1 MIPLQ
6 IKLRNFL
13 SYGAHVQTIDFEPF
27 HLICLSGKNGH
38 GKSALLDAITWALWG
53 HARKTSATAKA
64 DEGLLR
70 LGQTHMSVT
79 FDFMCGGKKYRVQ
92 REFVLS
98 SGKSHTEL
106 HFGILN
112 ETTTFTSLS
121 EKTSRATQQKIIDT
135 LGLDYESCINSIFL
149 RQGQSNEF
157 SNKSAK
163 ERKEILA
170 TILGINRYETIRVKA
185 VEKARENS
193 VAQEQLGFMT
203 NHLKEAVAQKPELLA
218 ALVATDEEIKACASE
233 EKKMHE
239 LLVAHAQEEKALFE
253 KTHRAALVMQQQKNY
268 QELFEHKISTL
279 QQTRSQLRA
288 LRHQKKMLEQLMNET
303 EKKKLLHEQEQLEI
317 TRAKLFTTKEKLL
330 TTQMA
335 HAQITQKLT
344 LAYHEQLA
352 LHTHESQKYELIVT
366 ALTKQCAQLT
376 RTTEDK
382 QKALV
387 KLEKEIVASQHSPEQ
402 LRELIQMEEK
412 NIERRKQFY
421 HAFVARG
428 NSSAVTLKELE
439 HKRTLSDNIEAPACP
454 LCEQALSSSR
464 KRFLQDKIAHQ
475 EHLITHQKNRLARI
489 IPLLKNQLIE
499 QHTACV
505 GKQKELEA
513 LIMLISQKNVAMTE
527 FEALDEQLKT
537 LVQEKEASE
546 KLLLEAR
553 TTHATFQ
560 NEKETYFHKHDDYKN
575 LTATLTELQKNIET
589 LIYNQQRHE
598 QVQQL
603 LALLHKSETTSHD
616 GNDQR
621 ADYEHHK
628 KEFYSLLAA
637 LRELKHEIKN
647 CAQELTSYAQLP
659 EQQATHE
666 QAGKA
671 LADQRQKNILLTAT
685 LMQKKGG
692 LEQNIKTVC
701 EKEKELAD
709 YTLKIKEY
717 ETESDDYLAI
727 AQALSKNGIQAL
739 LIESAIPELEHEAN
753 DLLSK
758 LTDNQSHII
767 IESVRDLKSG
777 GFKETLDIKIS
788 DAVGTR
794 PYELFSGGEAFR
806 IDFALRIAISK
817 LLARRS
823 GTSLQTLIIDE
834 GFGSQDEEGLS
845 RIMEA
850 LYKIQDD
857 FAKIIIVS
865 HLAEM
870 KNQFPTHFFV
880 HKHATGS
887 QVTVFEQG

>member
-13 SYGAHVQTIDFEPF
+13 SYGAHVQTIDFEPY
-27 HLICLSGKNGH
+27 HLICLSGRNGH

-53 HARKTSATAKA
+53 QARKTSATAKA

-70 LGQTHMSVT
+70 LGQTHMSVIL
-79 FDFMCGGKKYRVQ
+79 DFMCGGKKYRVQ

-98 SGKSHTEL
+98 SGKAHTEL

-112 ETTTFTSLS
+112 ELNAFTSLS

-185 VEKARENS
+185 LEKAREK
-193 VAQEQLGFMT
+193 ATAHEQLSFMT

-218 ALVATDEEIKACASE
+218 ALVTTDDEIKTYHAE
-233 EKKMHE
+233 EQKITK
-239 LLVAHAQEEKALFE
+239 LLSAHAQEEKSLFE
-253 KTHRAALVMQQQKNY
+253 KTHHAALLTEQEKKY
-268 QELFEHKISTL
+268 QEKFSQKIILL
-279 QQTRSQLRA
+279 QQERSNLRA
-288 LRHQKKMLEQLMNET
+288 LRHQKKMLEQLMSET
-303 EKKKLLHEQEQLEI
+303 EKKKLLREHEHLET
-317 TRAKLFTTKEKLL
+317 TRTTLLTTKEKLL

-344 LAYHEQLA
+344 LEFHDRLA
-352 LHTHESQKYELIVT
+352 LLVQDTQKSELT
-366 ALTKQCAQLT
+366 FDALKKQSEHLDRTTEEKKKALTKI
-376 RTTEDK
+376 
-382 QKALV
+382 
-387 KLEKEIVASQHSPEQ
+387 EKEITSYKNSLEQ
-402 LRELIQMEEK
+402 LRELIQTEEK
-412 NIERRKQFY
+412 NIERKKQFY
-421 HAFVARG
+421 HAFVAKG
-428 NSSAVTLKELE
+428 NSSAATLKELE
-439 HKRTLSDNIEAPACP
+439 HKRTLSDGIETPACP

-475 EHLITHQKNRLARI
+475 EHLIVHQKNRLARI

-499 QHTACV
+499 QHAACV
-505 GKQKELEA
+505 SKQKELEA
-513 LIMLISQKNVAMTE
+513 LQVLITQKN
-527 FEALDEQLKT
+527 ALTGECDTLRENLTLLLK
-537 LVQEKEASE
+537 EKETAANALQAAI
-546 KLLLEAR
+546 KQ
-553 TTHATFQ
+553 HVTFQ
-560 NEKETYFHKHDDYKN
+560 NEKEDFFLKNDDYKQG
-575 LTATLTELQKNIET
+575 ATTLAQLQKNIDSLT
-589 LIYNQQRHE
+589 YDSPRHE

-603 LALLHKSETTSHD
+603 LMLLQKNNSTPDS
-616 GNDQR
+616 DQR
-621 ADYEHHK
+621 AHYEQHK
-628 KEFYSLLAA
+628 KEFTTIITE
-637 LRELKHEIKN
+637 LRELKQQIKESKH
-647 CAQELTSYAQLP
+647 ALASYAQLP
-659 EQQATHE
+659 EQQAAHE

-671 LADQRQKNILLTAT
+671 LHEHQQKNNILIANL
-685 LMQKKGG
+685 LQKKGG
-692 LEQNIKTVC
+692 LEQNIKTIC
-701 EKEKELAD
+701 EKEKELAQ
-709 YTLKIKEY
+709 YLTQIQEY
-717 ETESDDYLAI
+717 ETASDDYQAI

-753 DLLSK
+753 ELLSK

-834 GFGSQDEEGLS
+834 GFGSQDEEGLA

-870 KNQFPTHFFV
+870 KSQFPTHFFI

>member
-13 SYGAHVQTIDFEPF
+13 SYGAHVQTIDFEPY

-53 HARKTSATAKA
+53 QARKTSATAKA

-70 LGQTHMSVT
+70 LGQTHMSVS
-79 FDFMCGGKKYRVQ
+79 FDFMCNNKKYRVQ
-92 REFVLS
+92 REFVIS
-98 SGKSHTEL
+98 KNKSHTEL
-106 HFGILN
+106 HFGVLN
-112 ETTTFTSLS
+112 ETNTFNSLS

-170 TILGINRYETIRVKA
+170 SILGINRYETIRTKA
-185 VEKARENS
+185 LERAREKA
-193 VAQEQLGFMT
+193 VAQEQLNFMAQ
-203 NHLKEAVAQKPELLA
+203 HLKETVAQKPSLLA
-218 ALVATDEEIKACASE
+218 ALVATEDEIQMCHE
-233 EKKMHE
+233 EERTISSHAT
-239 LLVAHAQEEKALFE
+239 AHTQEEKMLFE
-253 KTHRAALVMQQQKNY
+253 KTHCVALLTQQHKNH
-268 QELFEHKISTL
+268 QEQFEKKTVLL
-279 QQTRSQLRA
+279 QAHRTELRR
-288 LRHQKKMLEQLMNET
+288 LRQQEKMFEQIATET
-303 EKKKLLHEQEQLEI
+303 EKQNLVSECEKLET
-317 TRAKLFTTKEKLL
+317 TRKNLFAHKEKLL
-330 TTQMA
+330 TLQMT
-335 HAQITQKLT
+335 HADIAQRLT
-344 LAYHEQLA
+344 VDYHEQLSLHVQQTQKLELCLDA
-352 LHTHESQKYELIVT
+352 LK
-366 ALTKQCAQLT
+366 KQHAQLF
-376 RTTEDK
+376 RDIEDK
-382 QKALV
+382 KKVIL
-387 KLEKEIVASQHSPEQ
+387 KTEKEIHSYPYSLEQ
-402 LRELIQMEEK
+402 LCALIQTEEK
-412 NIERRKQFY
+412 NIERKKQFY
-421 HAFVARG
+421 HAFIARG
-428 NSSAVTLKELE
+428 NSSALALKELE
-439 HKRTLSDNIEAPACP
+439 HKRTLSDAIETPVCP

-464 KRFLQDKIAHQ
+464 KRFLQEKIAHQ
-475 EHLITHQKNRLARI
+475 EHLITHQKNRLTHL

-505 GKQKELEA
+505 AKQKEFDTLQQLIKQKNSFTLECNALQEQLIVLEKEKITHEQLLQEA
-513 LIMLISQKNVAMTE
+513 LTVHAIFKNEKEIFFCKHETYKNVAN
-527 FEALDEQLKT
+527 ALAETQRSI
-537 LVQEKEASE
+537 AS
-546 KLLLEAR
+546 
-553 TTHATFQ
+553 
-560 NEKETYFHKHDDYKN
+560 
-575 LTATLTELQKNIET
+575 LQYDQK
-589 LIYNQQRHE
+589 RHE
-598 QVQQL
+598 HIQQL
-603 LALLHKSETTSHD
+603 LTLLHKNETATSAHSD
-616 GNDQR
+616 HRSQ
-621 ADYEHHK
+621 YEQHK
-628 KEFYSLLAA
+628 KEFYTVLS
-637 LRELKHEIKN
+637 ELKELKQLIKN
-647 CAQELTSYAQLP
+647 CLQEFTSYAQLP
-659 EQQATHE
+659 EQQAVHQQTGILLAE
-666 QAGKA
+666 QK
-671 LADQRQKNILLTAT
+671 QKNIALMAT

-692 LEQNIKTVC
+692 LEQQIKTVS
-701 EKEKELAD
+701 EREQELAGHNS
-709 YTLKIKEY
+709 KMKEY
-717 ETESDDYLAI
+717 ETESDDYQAI

-865 HLAEM
+865 HLTEM

>member
-53 HARKTSATAKA
+53 QARKTSATAKA
-64 DEGLLR
+64 DEGLMR
-70 LGQTHMSVT
+70 LGQTHMSVV

-92 REFVLS
+92 REFVMS
-98 SGKSHTEL
+98 SNKAHTEL
-106 HFGILN
+106 HFGVLN
-112 ETTTFTSLS
+112 EANVCTSLS

-170 TILGINRYETIRVKA
+170 TILGINRYEAIRLKA
-185 VEKARENS
+185 LERAREKT
-193 VAQEQLGFMT
+193 AAHEQLTFMT
-203 NHLKEAVAQKPELLA
+203 NHLKEAVAQKPTLLA
-218 ALVATDEEIKACASE
+218 ALATTDDEIRTLTEE
-233 EKKMHE
+233 EKKISKRIQE
-239 LLVAHAQEEKALFE
+239 HAQVEKALFE
-253 KTHRAALVMQQQKNY
+253 KAHQAELLTQHLKNNH
-268 QELFEHKISTL
+268 ELFEQKRIVLH
-279 QQTRSQLRA
+279 QTRAQLRT
-288 LRHQKKMLEQLMNET
+288 LRKQEKMLEQLMSES
-303 EKKKLLHEQEQLEI
+303 EKKKLLHEHEQLEI
-317 TRAKLFTTKEKLL
+317 TRTKLFTNKEQLL
-330 TTQMA
+330 AAQMKQGTLTQ
-335 HAQITQKLT
+335 TLT
-344 LAYHEQLA
+344 VAYHEQLA
-352 LHTHESQKYELIVT
+352 HHAQTAQKTQLDLDAVK
-366 ALTKQCAQLT
+366 KQYDLLK
-376 RTTEDK
+376 RSVDEK
-382 QKALV
+382 KKALA
-387 KLEKEIVASQHSPEQ
+387 KLETELAAYKHSPEQ
-402 LRELIQMEEK
+402 LRDIIQQEEK
-412 NIERRKQFY
+412 NIERKKQFY

-428 NSSAVTLKELE
+428 NTSAATLKELE
-439 HKRTLSDNIEAPACP
+439 HKRTLSDSIETPACP

-464 KRFLQDKIAHQ
+464 KRFLQEKIAQQ

-489 IPLLKNQLIE
+489 IPLLKNQLVE
-499 QHTACV
+499 QHAGFVAQQKNLVILQQLITQ
-505 GKQKELEA
+505 KNTTTTEFNNLQEQNTTLEKEL
-513 LIMLISQKNVAMTE
+513 QKHEKLLHDAIKIHTQ
-527 FEALDEQLKT
+527 FQ
-537 LVQEKEASE
+537 QEKEKFFAE
-546 KLLLEAR
+546 HDEY
-553 TTHATFQ
+553 
-560 NEKETYFHKHDDYKN
+560 KEI
-575 LTATLTELQKNIET
+575 TATLAELQKSIDT
-589 LIYNQQRHE
+589 LTYNPQRHE

-603 LALLHKSETTSHD
+603 LALLQKNEFSTQS
-616 GNDQR
+616 NNR
-621 ADYEHHK
+621 ADYEYHK
-628 KEFYSLLAA
+628 KEFLNCIA
-637 LRELKHEIKN
+637 ELKKIKEQIKKTT
-647 CAQELTSYAQLP
+647 AELAGYAQLP
-659 EQQATHE
+659 EQQELHE
-666 QAGKA
+666 KAGRE
-671 LADQRQKNILLTAT
+671 LTEQRTKNSMHTTA

-692 LEQNIKTVC
+692 LEQQIKTVC
-701 EKEKELAD
+701 EREQELAQ
-709 YTLKIKEY
+709 YTTKIKEY
-717 ETESDDYLAI
+717 ETESEDYQTI

-753 DLLSK
+753 ELLSK

-834 GFGSQDEEGLS
+834 GFGSQDEEGLA

-870 KNQFPTHFFV
+870 KSQFPTHFFV